1 MEVFKPDLSRCNRL
15 LDDGFSLITV
25 NENKIPNIR
34 WKEYQSSAMK
44 KDTFEN
50 FYSLP
55 TSAGVGIVCGFSD
68 LEVID
73 VDLKVFHSVN
83 ERTDFWFELMSLM
96 TDNIQDFQQ
105 KVVIVKTRNN
115 GFHMLYKC
123 KEIAGNCKIAKL
135 KGHNEAIIESRGR
148 GGYVWIYD
156 IFIQG
161 KSYADIQ
168 YISEQEREI
177 IWQICKMFNYI
188 EPEEIKPSKEIEI
201 QHFEA
206 EVKIWDD
213 FNNKNRV
220 IDLLGSEFQ
229 IIKRLTDKTVIR
241 RNGATSPHS
250 GYIYHDKDFLYL
262 WSTGTQYPH
271 QKALRSFDIYSI
283 QKHFGD
289 IKATCK
295 DLYHQGYGSRI
306 KPIIE
311 KQNKKHK
318 STEQSENNIQISDFP
333 LEVYPDFIQR
343 YLKEVSDTLSANID
357 FLGCGFLWC
366 VSLCV
371 GNTIKIEIKKG
382 WQEAAILWIALV
394 GRAGVGKTHTIK
406 AVTFPLEKL
415 NGREIK
421 RYSDMMQKYEAY
433 IAMTKKE
440 KQEVEE
446 IKKPKKTKFIAE
458 DITIEALSELHEAN
472 PNAIGILKDELVGW
486 IKDMNKYREGS
497 DLQKYLSCWSNGVL
511 SSDRKTSG
519 SNYVEHAYLPIIGGV
534 QPSIL
539 TGVYTPENKDNGFI
553 DRILISYPE
562 INVEHYNDKEISEK
576 LLNEYDEFVSYMFDN
591 LRNALRYD
599 DYGNI
604 NPIIIRLSDEAKNEW
619 KRVFNRITDS
629 QNSDNENEYI
639 KSVLPKMKSYIA
651 RFSLILEVLYSF
663 SDEKQ
668 LKEINK
674 KSVLNAE
681 KLADYFINMAKK
693 NKFNSM
699 EHQELIETIK
709 YSGKRTAFEK
719 FKAIYE
725 TGKKLNKSKIAEEL
739 NVSRQTVT
747 NWENELKSV
756 KQV

>member
-1 MEVFKPDLSRCNRL
+1 MEIFKPDLSRCNRL

-25 NENKIPNIR
+25 SENKIPNIR
-34 WKEYQSSAMK
+34 WKEYQTSAMK

-55 TSAGVGIVCGFSD
+55 NTAGVGIVCGFAD

-73 VDLKVFHSVN
+73 IDLKVFHSVN
-83 ERTDFWFELMSLM
+83 ERTDFWYELSSLM
-96 TDNIQDFQQ
+96 NDNIQDFQQ

-115 GFHMLYKC
+115 GFHLLYKC
-123 KEIAGNCKIAKL
+123 KEISGNCKIAKL
-135 KGHNEAIIESRGR
+135 KGHTEAIIESRGR

-156 IFIQG
+156 YFIQG

-168 YISEQEREI
+168 YISETEREI
-177 IWQICKMFNYI
+177 LWQICRMFNHV
-188 EPEEIKPSKEIEI
+188 EPEPIRETKEIEK

-220 IDLLGSEFQ
+220 IDLIGSEFQ

-271 QKALRSFDIYSI
+271 QKALRAFDIYSI
-283 QKHFGD
+283 QRHSGD
-289 IKATCK
+289 IKTTCK
-295 DLYHQGYGSRI
+295 DLYQQGYGSRI
-306 KPIIE
+306 KPTIDS
-311 KQNKKHK
+311 KYKKVK
-318 STEQSENNIQISDFP
+318 EPEQVVDTSDFP
-333 LEVYPDFIQR
+333 IDIYPDFIQR
-343 YLKEVSDTLSANID
+343 YLKEVSETLSANID

-366 VSLCV
+366 LSLCV
-371 GNTIKIEIKKG
+371 GNTVKIEIKKG
-382 WQEAAILWIALV
+382 WIEAAILWIALV

-406 AVTFPLEKL
+406 SVTFPLEKI

-421 RYSDMMQKYEAY
+421 QYADQSAKYEY
-433 IAMTKKE
+433 YNGLTKQE

-446 IKKPKKTKFIAE
+446 VKKPKKTKFIAD

-553 DRILISYPE
+553 DRILLSYPE

-576 LLNEYDEFVSYMFDN
+576 LINEYDEFLSYMFDN
-591 LRNALRYD
+591 LRNALRFD
-599 DYGNI
+599 EFGNI
-604 NPIIIRLSDEAKNEW
+604 NPIIIRLSNEASLEW
-619 KRVFNRITDS
+619 KRIFNKLTDA
-629 QNSDNENEYI
+629 QNSDEENEYI
-639 KSVLPKMKSYIA
+639 KSVLPKMKSYLA
-651 RFSLILEVLYSF
+651 RFSLLLEVLYSF
-663 SDEKQ
+663 SEEKPI
-668 LKEINK
+668 KEVNK
-674 KSVLNAE
+674 RSIINAE
-681 KLADYFINMAKK
+681 RLTEYFILMAKK
-693 NKFNSM
+693 NKFSSM
-699 EHQELIETIK
+699 EHQELVETIK
-709 YSGKRTAFEK
+709 FSGKRTAFEK

-725 TGKKLNKSKIAEEL
+725 TGKTLNKSKIAEEL
-739 NVSRQTVT
+739 NVSRQTIFT
-747 NWENELKSV
+747 WEKEMKNA
-756 KQV
+756 